1 MPELTRRN
9 VLLSTAAIGAAG
21 LAGCVSDS
29 EDGESANAGASNG
42 DENGSENGNEST
54 AGNETETGDDGTD
67 GADSGEESG
76 STGSGSD
83 PSNITL
89 ETVGAACA
97 EGDND
102 SVTIDW
108 SGGVI
113 VVNGTTPAP
122 NPCHEAVLKEGTI
135 EDGSFTLVVDVAD
148 ANEGGVCQDCV
159 GAVEYEARVEPEN
172 PDEITEATVRHIQG
186 GSHGVAVESAS
197 DEGGEPTSGEPSIET
212 QDAGCL
218 SGERER
224 NVVVSRTESGISIEG
239 AMQTPNP
246 CHKAVL
252 GGVTVEN
259 GQLTV
264 DVSAESTLS
273 EDEACTQCVGEVLY
287 TVDVPLSNADSL
299 SRVTVT
305 HPDDEQIT
313 VDADDI
319 EPAE

>member
-1 MPELTRRN
+1 MTKLTRRN
-9 VLLSTAAIGAAG
+9 VLLSTAAVGAAG
-21 LAGCVSDS
+21 LAGCVGDS
-29 EDGESANAGASNG
+29 EDDESANAGASDG
-42 DENGSENGNEST
+42 TDNGSENGNEST
-54 AGNETETGDDGTD
+54 AGNETETDDGTD

-76 STGSGSD
+76 STGGGSD
-83 PSNITL
+83 HSNITL

-102 SVTIDW
+102 SVTINW
-108 SGGVI
+108 
-113 VVNGTTPAP
+113 
-122 NPCHEAVLKEGTI
+122 
-135 EDGSFTLVVDVAD
+135 
-148 ANEGGVCQDCV
+148 
-159 GAVEYEARVEPEN
+159 
-172 PDEITEATVRHIQG
+172 
-186 GSHGVAVESAS
+186 
-197 DEGGEPTSGEPSIET
+197 
-212 QDAGCL
+212 
-218 SGERER
+218 
-224 NVVVSRTESGISIEG
+224 TESGISIEG

-273 EDEACTQCVGEVLY
+273 EDEVCTPCVGEVLY
-287 TVDVPLSNADSL
+287 TVDVPLSNSDSL
-299 SRVTVT
+299 ARVTVS